1 MQCEMCEGEYT
12 GNHYCNI
19 IYYPDPVAVCHHL
32 EAYSINDP
40 ADMDLKVWVER
51 KPDKLFL
58 TCLTCWE
65 NRKNQL
71 NGERND

>member
-1 MQCEMCEGEYT
+1 MGRIVKNYEKFNFDQEENFISGQGIT
-12 GNHYCNI
+12 N
-19 IYYPDPVAVCHHL
+19 L